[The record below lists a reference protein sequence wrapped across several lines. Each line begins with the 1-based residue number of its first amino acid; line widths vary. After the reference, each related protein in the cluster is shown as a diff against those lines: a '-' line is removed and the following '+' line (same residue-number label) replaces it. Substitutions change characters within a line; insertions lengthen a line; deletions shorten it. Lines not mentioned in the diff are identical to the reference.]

1 MSNSCDPWTVAGQAP
16 LSMGFSRQEY
26 WRGLSFPSPGHLPEP
41 GIKPGSPALK
51 ADSLLTE
58 LQGKLSGS
66 TLSELLILILVSSV
80 IKTSQLYLVHFKDL
94 LRELY

>member
-94 LRELY
+94 LRELH